1 MAISRKSQ
9 DSGSVSPPGGKDLQ
23 EALQKGKGGES
34 SAAGMPTLFEH
45 GSAWVRAD
53 FHMHTLADKEF
64 RFSGD
69 PDYFVSEY
77 VTALKSA
84 GIRVAVVTN
93 HNKFNRDEFKALA
106 KHARK
111 HEVFLLPGLELSVKD
126 GSSGIHT
133 LAVFGDE
140 WISNPEHENYVQ
152 SFLNV
157 TFAGQSNFENE
168 NGRSN
173 HDLNETIR
181 ELDKF
186 GRDYFLICAHVEAS
200 NGLWGGLSGGRI
212 CELGKSD
219 LFPLRCLGFQ
229 KVVTHDTRVKVKN
242 WLENWYPA
250 EVEGCDCKSIQD
262 IGKGKQTYLKI
273 GAFTFEA
280 VKFALIDHVNRVATK
295 PPKIKHS
302 HITRIVFEGD
312 KLNGRVINLSPELNT
327 FIGIRGSGKSTILEA
342 IRFAL
347 DVSFGKNAADREYK
361 EGSIKHALASG
372 GKVTLTAV
380 DRHGSEY
387 EVRRIVGEQ
396 PDVYVGGKLQPG
408 INIRETV
415 LHKPIYFG
423 QKDLSNTGQGF
434 ETDLVEKL
442 VGEKLVDVR
451 HSIAVQRQA
460 VVELTRRLQKL
471 SDVGEKQ
478 KEYQA
483 KKQDAEFRLKVF
495 KQHGVEEKLQKQVM
509 FEQDA
514 RAVKDLS
521 DFISGYVQELDDF
534 IARYADEFAARRKYA
549 SKQNAAFFTQVFEAF
564 DRISRGFAD
573 INKVATLSKAGATEL
588 KSKVKEFAALKNALK
603 EEFAEIA
610 RKLSEE
616 LKSSGVT
623 AIEPDEFLKLRKTIE
638 NATQLL
644 AALAKEREQQATLR
658 TQLLAALTE
667 LNDLW
672 HQEFKLIKEQLDFIN
687 QQETA
692 LQIEIDYKGDK
703 AAFLRY
709 LKDLFRGSKLRE
721 TTLNELVTS
730 FADGAAMYREFDK
743 VKSMVGASAATVE
756 EYVQQ
761 NLSALLTWQVPNSYV
776 IKYHGKQL
784 KQHSLGQRA
793 SALILFVLS
802 QRDNDVVIID
812 QPEDDLDNQ
821 TIYEDVIKLVRK
833 LKPDIQ
839 FIFATHNPN
848 IPVLGDAEQII
859 ACAYTS
865 DSIETTVGSIDS
877 PPLQDAIVSI
887 MEGGSEAFRR
897 RKEIYQIWKRQN
909 S

>member
-1 MAISRKSQ
+1 MAATKKPQEGVKSGAVVSV
-9 DSGSVSPPGGKDLQ
+9 DSQSPKV
-23 EALQKGKGGES
+23 
-34 SAAGMPTLFEH
+34 AASTATPTLFEQ
-45 GSAWVRAD
+45 GSVWVRAD
-53 FHMHTLADKEF
+53 FHMHTQVDKEF
-64 RFSGD
+64 TFTGD
-69 PDYFVSEY
+69 PNFFVSDY
-77 VTALKSA
+77 VNAMKA
-84 GIRVAVVTN
+84 ADIRVGVITN
-93 HNKFNRDEFKALA
+93 HNKFDRDEFKALA
-106 KHARK
+106 RYARK
-111 HEVFLLPGLELSVKD
+111 QEVFLLPGLELSVKD
-126 GSSGIHT
+126 GSNGIHT
-133 LAVFGDE
+133 LIVFSEE
-140 WISNPEHENYVQ
+140 WISNPENADYVQ

-157 TFAGQSNFENE
+157 TFAGQSNFEHE

-173 HDLNETIR
+173 HDLHETIR

-186 GRDYFLICAHVEAS
+186 ERDYFLICAHVEAN

-219 LFPLRCLGFQ
+219 LFPARCLGFQ
-229 KVVTHDTRVKVKN
+229 KVSTNDKRTQVKN
-242 WLENWYPA
+242 WLGDWYPA
-250 EVEGCDCKSIQD
+250 EVEGCDCKSIAD
-262 IGKGKQTYLKI
+262 IGKGKQTLLKI

-280 VKFALIDHVNRVATK
+280 VKFALIDHANRLAAK
-295 PPKIKHS
+295 PPKIDHS
-302 HITRIVFEGD
+302 HVNRIAFEGD
-312 KLNGRVINLSPELNT
+312 KLNGTVIDLSPELNT

-347 DVSFGKNAADREYK
+347 DISFGKNAADREYK

-372 GKVTLTAV
+372 GKITLTAV
-380 DRHGSEY
+380 DRYGNEY

-396 PDVYVGGKLQPG
+396 PDVYVAGKLQPG
-408 INIRETV
+408 INIREPV
-415 LHKPIYFG
+415 IHKPIYFG

-434 ETDLVEKL
+434 ENDLVEKL
-442 VGEKLVDVR
+442 VGEKLTDVR
-451 HSIAVQRQA
+451 HTIAVQRQA

-495 KQHGVEEKLQKQVM
+495 KQHGVEEKLQKQVL
-509 FEQDA
+509 FEQDG

-521 DFISGYVQELDDF
+521 DFVSGYIQELDDF
-534 IARYADEFAARRKYA
+534 IARYSDEFASRRKYT
-549 SKQNAAFFTQVFEAF
+549 SKQSPEFFAQVFAIF
-564 DRISRGFAD
+564 DRISQGFNE
-573 INKVATLSKAGATEL
+573 INKAAGLAKTGSTEL
-588 KSKVKEFAALKNALK
+588 KAKVKEFNSLKNALK

-610 RKLSEE
+610 RKLSDE

-644 AALAKEREQQATLR
+644 GALAKEREQQAALR
-658 TQLLAALTE
+658 TQLLTALTE
-667 LNDLW
+667 LNDQW
-672 HQEFKLIKEQLDFIN
+672 HQEFRLIKDQLDLIN
-687 QQETA
+687 KQETA
-692 LQIEIDYKGDK
+692 LQIEIEYKGDK

-709 LKDLFRGSKLRE
+709 FKDLFRGSKLRE
-721 TTLNELVTS
+721 TTLNELITT
-730 FADGAAMYREFDK
+730 FADGAAMFREFDK
-743 VKSMVGASAATVE
+743 ARNLVGGSSGTFE
-756 EYVQQ
+756 EYFQQ
-761 NLSALLTWQVPNSYV
+761 NLGALLTWQVPNSYV

-802 QRDNDVVIID
+802 QRDNDLIIID

-821 TIYEDVIKLVRK
+821 TIYEDVIKLVKK

-859 ACAYTS
+859 ACNYAN
-865 DSIETTVGSIDS
+865 DLIETMVGSIDS
-877 PPLQDAIVSI
+877 PPLQDAIVRI
-887 MEGGSEAFRR
+887 MEGGSEAFQR